1 MEKKNQ
7 MDRNSE
13 EYRGLFRNY
22 LAKGH
27 NGLTDAE
34 ARALS
39 EGSATGGSVLFPTT
53 YSSQFMTELADDEIL
68 GKVTKVYSS
77 TGTFSVPVITPT
89 GSGGF
94 SVQKNPGEAGTL
106 IDATAGSQAQVT
118 TPTIDLPGTTA
129 SGSATSNFTLRR
141 LSVMVKTS
149 TELLEDSASRGEA
162 SVEQFIIRQATQ
174 DIIAHLNK
182 QILVGNMDATQNNAS
197 GWVAGAT
204 AGTASTAGSD
214 VLHGVYTTC
223 RRYGRSLTPTQW
235 GVDPS
240 TTNTRV
246 LSANNSWA
254 NLVLGHVRANLF
266 APQYWKRCMFVFNS
280 QMMRNSTTAASGSSF
295 ITGPNVQQ
303 SAAFGGPGRYVLG
316 LPWTLC
322 DMAIQDTGDNLL
334 TSSGGQM
341 KDPIAV
347 ACDFSR
353 YLLAFA
359 SDGVSI
365 TRLNETYAATNE
377 TAFIVSVRCA
387 GALTDVNAA
396 LGFQAYG

>member
-7 MDRNSE
+7 LDRNGE
-13 EYRGLFRNY
+13 EYRGLFSRY
-22 LAKGH
+22 LARGH
-27 NGLTDAE
+27 NGLTDVE

-39 EGSATGGSVLFPTT
+39 EGSSTGGAVLFPTT
-53 YSSQFMTELADDEIL
+53 YSNMFMAELADDEVL

-77 TGTFSVPVITPT
+77 AGTFNVPVITPT

-129 SGSATSNFTLRR
+129 SGSGTSTFTLRR

-149 TELLEDSASRGEA
+149 AELLEDSASRGDA

-174 DIIAHLNK
+174 DITAQLNK
-182 QILVGNMDATQNNAS
+182 QILVGNMDATQNNSS

-214 VLHGVYTTC
+214 VVQGVYTTC
-223 RRYGRSLTPTQW
+223 RRYSRSLTPTQW
-235 GVDPS
+235 GMGG
-240 TTNTRV
+240 TNY
-246 LSANNSWA
+246 SNISSGNIWA
-254 NLVLGHVRANLF
+254 NIVLGHVRANLF
-266 APQYWKRCMFVFNS
+266 AAQYWKRCMWVFNS
-280 QMMRNSTTAASGSSF
+280 QMLRNSTPTSAGSVF

-303 SAAFGGPGRYVLG
+303 SAAFGGSGRYVLG
-316 LPWTLC
+316 MPWTFC
-322 DMAIQDTGDNLL
+322 DMSIQDTGDNLVS
-334 TSSGGQM
+334 SSGGQM

-377 TAFIVSVRCA
+377 VAFIVSVRCA
-387 GALTDVNAA
+387 GALVDVNAA

>member
-1 MEKKNQ
+1 MANKNTL
-7 MDRNSE
+7 DRGGE
-13 EYRGLFRNY
+13 EYRALFSNY

-27 NGLTDAE
+27 QGLTDAE

-39 EGSATGGSVLFPTT
+39 EGSATGGAVLFPTT
-53 YSSQFMTELADDEIL
+53 YSNQFMTELADDEIL

-77 TGTFSVPVITPT
+77 SGTFSVPVITPT

-94 SVQKNPGEAGTL
+94 SVQKNPGEGGTL

-118 TPTIDLPGTTA
+118 VPTIDLPGTTA
-129 SGSATSNFTLRR
+129 SGTATSTFTLRR
-141 LSVMVKTS
+141 LGVMVKCS
-149 TELLEDSASRGEA
+149 TELLEDTASRADA

-174 DIIAHLNK
+174 DIIAQLNK
-182 QILVGNMDATQNNAS
+182 QILVGNMDATQNNGS

-214 VLHGVYTTC
+214 VVHGVYTTC

-235 GVDPS
+235 GQGG
-240 TTNTRV
+240 TNY
-246 LSANNSWA
+246 SGISSNNVWA
-254 NLVLGHVRANLF
+254 NIVLGHVRANLF
-266 APQYWKRCMFVFNS
+266 APQYWKRCMWVFNS
-280 QMMRNSTTAASGSSF
+280 QMLRHSTSTSAGSVF

-303 SAAFGGPGRYVLG
+303 SAAFGGSGRYVLG
-316 LPWTLC
+316 LPWTFC
-322 DMAIQDTGDNLL
+322 DMSIQDTGDNLL
-334 TSSGGQM
+334 ASSGGQM

-359 SDGVSI
+359 SNGVSI

-387 GALTDVNAA
+387 GALVDANAA